1 MSKPPYTE
9 EFIRSV
15 VKHALESD
23 QSVSASAREL
33 GVNVNTLH
41 GWISKSNSKN
51 KTDNNPLYEELK
63 RVKSENV
70 QLKREHAILKKAAAY
85 FAREAL

>member
-9 EFIRSV
+9 EFIRSA

-41 GWISKSNSKN
+41 GWISKSNN
-51 KTDNNPLYEELK
+51 KKDTDENPLYAELK
-63 RVKSENV
+63 RLKSENA
-70 QLKREHAILKKAAAY
+70 QLKLEHAILKKAAAY
-85 FAREAL
+85 FARETL